1 MIMEKVTKKEYKAP
15 QVELLEFETRDI
27 ITTSGFFGVE
37 DEFPVGDAANTNE
50 LPGDYNAG

>member
-1 MIMEKVTKKEYKAP
+1 MEKVKKAEYKAP

-27 ITTSGFFGVE
+27 ITTSGFVGE
-37 DEFPVGDAANTNE
+37 DDEFPVGNAVSNNE

>member
-1 MIMEKVTKKEYKAP
+1 MEKVTKKEYKAP